1 MRSKIAM
8 LYLFGF
14 LMLAIA
20 LISPAFAKTYTW
32 DFTKFNTDQPTYRYL
47 DKNVT
52 SITLTVYNK
61 LTYNRTTNGKAVLG
75 VWNTSS
81 NYHIDF
87 VFRNDSKFEVV
98 VNMPSAVTVL
108 LADVD
113 HSKTYTITI
122 KSNGDI
128 IVKNGDTTILK
139 DYNIGT
145 FKMNALSGSGLQFSF
160 TGGYLSVTTNV
171 ESSSTIETVNIWLPT
186 IIAIAIMGICVGS
199 IRKIGS

>member
-1 MRSKIAM
+1 
-8 LYLFGF
+8 
-14 LMLAIA
+14 MLAMTF
-20 LISPAFAKTYTW
+20 PVFAKTYTW
-32 DFTKFNTDQPTYRYL
+32 DYTKFNIDTPTYRYL

-61 LTYNRTTNGKAVLG
+61 LIYNRTTNGKAVLG

-98 VNMPSAVTVL
+98 VNMPSPVSICLV
-108 LADVD
+108 DVD
-113 HSKTYTITI
+113 HTKTYTITI
-122 KSNGDI
+122 KSNGDVT
-128 IVKNGDTTILK
+128 VKNGNTEIFK
-139 DYNIGT
+139 NYNIGT
-145 FKMNALSGSGLQFSF
+145 FGMNALSGSGLQYSF

-171 ESSSTIETVNIWLPT
+171 ESSSTTETVNIWLPT
-186 IIAIAIMGICVGS
+186 IVSIAILGICVGF